1 MKKLF
6 TIILITFLFSSISN
20 SQTNDDFKN
29 KETITENDF
38 ENYPKFDFEKDYD
51 KTNLIESKNGI
62 LKLKIATGEDIIL
75 KDIDDEESDG
85 TELFTHFCNILDYY
99 VIKVQY
105 YETVGYIM
113 INKMNGLMYKMDELP
128 YLTPDKK
135 HIFSFGGSIDYSP
148 TPPSFQIWE
157 VHSDSLSQIINL
169 QIVDGNVEIEEIRW
183 ISNEKIA
190 VKKLIDIASID
201 RKEETYEII
210 ELNWEE
216 KNINN
221 IISTLMYDNTSTKI
235 FSILENAK
243 YKLQQGEYEDA
254 ITLYTE
260 IIEIY
265 PNSEEALQNRGI
277 SHIYLS
283 NYHDAILDFSKIID
297 INPYNINAFVSRGL
311 VKQELKDNRGSI
323 FDFSKAIEL
332 DSISI
337 IFCYRGISKND
348 LQDYRGAISDYSKA
362 IQIEPK
368 NEIAFYNRGISKYN
382 LLDYSG
388 AINDFNKTIE
398 INSKN
403 KEAYYYRGI
412 IKIKNL
418 KQKNSGCLDLSKA
431 GELGLDKAYDEIKKY
446 CQ

>member
-6 TIILITFLFSSISN
+6 TIILITFLFNSISY
-20 SQTNDDFKN
+20 SQTNDDFTN

-38 ENYPKFDFEKDYD
+38 EKYPKFDFEKDYD
-51 KTNLIESKNGI
+51 KTNLIESEKGI
-62 LKLKIATGEDIIL
+62 LKLKIATGEDITL
-75 KDIDDEESDG
+75 TDNDDKESDG

-135 HIFSFGGSIDYSP
+135 HIFSFGGNYVISP
-148 TPPSFQIWE
+148 FFQIWE
-157 VHSDSLSQIINL
+157 IQNDSLSQIINL
-169 QIVDGNVEIEEIRW
+169 QIDDGNVVIEEIRW
-183 ISNEKIA
+183 ISNEKLAI
-190 VKKLIDIASID
+190 KKIIDIAID
-201 RKEETYEII
+201 RKDVIYEKI
-210 ELNWEE
+210 ELNWEDQ
-216 KNINN
+216 KIKKT
-221 IISTLMYDNTSTKI
+221 ISNMMQDNTSTNLL
-235 FSILENAK
+235 SILQNAK
-243 YKLQQGEYEDA
+243 SKLQQGEYEDA

-260 IIEIY
+260 IIEID

-277 SHIYLS
+277 SNIYLL
-283 NYHDAILDFSKIID
+283 NYQDAIHDFTNIID
-297 INPYNINAFVSRGL
+297 INPYNINAFIYRGL
-311 VKQELKDNRGSI
+311 LKQELKDYRGSI
-323 FDFSKAIEL
+323 FDFSKAIVL

-337 IFCYRGISKND
+337 VFCYRGISKND

-362 IQIEPK
+362 IEIDSK
-368 NEIAFYNRGISKYN
+368 SEIAYYNRGISKYN

-388 AINDFNKTIE
+388 AIKDFNNTINL
-398 INSKN
+398 NSKN

-431 GELGLDKAYDEIKKY
+431 GELGLNKAYDEIKKY